1 MSSYEV
7 SVYRTDGTLAAC
19 AFLYGYSDHAA
30 KCEGSRLA
38 RYYPGVALRLVIAV
52 RTPRRPWR
60 EVFERPP
67 GARRWSR
74 VKGGA

>member
-7 SVYRTDGTLAAC
+7 SAYRVDGTLAAC
-19 AFLYGYSDHAA
+19 AFLYGSSERAT
-30 KCEGSRLA
+30 KREGSRLA
-38 RYYPGVALRLVIAV
+38 RHYPGVALRLVIAV

-60 EVFERPP
+60 EVFERPH
-67 GARRWSR
+67 GARRWTR